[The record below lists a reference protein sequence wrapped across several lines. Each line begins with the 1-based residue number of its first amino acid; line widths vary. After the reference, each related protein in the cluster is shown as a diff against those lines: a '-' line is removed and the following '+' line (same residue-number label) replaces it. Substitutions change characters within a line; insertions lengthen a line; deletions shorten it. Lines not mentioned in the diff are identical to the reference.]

1 MQTKN
6 NLTRIV
12 SSRFRSYGKWNLA
25 TSARIEFP
33 FERQAS
39 QKPWIW
45 VQLTKTTISRESNNI
60 CFKLRDKNEKIVNL
74 MPNRG
79 QTERN
84 CTKYQFKKLYSVWNI
99 VSLTAIFNCHRW
111 THQFSNSLSEKNT
124 IFLKPM
130 GLMNVVW
137 SKCYVPCKIFRLFWL
152 SSSFMTTTF
161 LLGRNWF
168 FRFCKLLRQAFATRV
183 WSGDSPRV
191 LNPITQSNSNNKRMK
206 EYSIK
211 RL

>member
-60 CFKLRDKNEKIVNL
+60 CFKLRDKNEKIVNQ

-99 VSLTAIFNCHRW
+99 VSLAIAIDERINLVTRCRK
-111 THQFSNSLSEKNT
+111 KNT
-124 IFLKPM
+124 TFLRPT
-130 GLMNVVW
+130 GSMNVVW
-137 SKCYVPCKIFRLFWL
+137 NECYVPCKIFRLFWL
-152 SSSFMTTTF
+152 SSSFVTTTF

-191 LNPITQSNSNNKRMK
+191 LNPITQSNSNNKRIK

>member
-99 VSLTAIFNCHRW
+99 VSLPIAIDERINLVTRCRK
-111 THQFSNSLSEKNT
+111 KNAT
-124 IFLKPM
+124 FLRST

-137 SKCYVPCKIFRLFWL
+137 NKCYVPCKIFRLFWL
-152 SSSFMTTTF
+152 SSSFVTTTF

>member
-39 QKPWIW
+39 QNPWIW

-79 QTERN
+79 QTKRN

-99 VSLTAIFNCHRW
+99 VSLPIAIDERINLVTRCRK
-111 THQFSNSLSEKNT
+111 KNT
-124 IFLKPM
+124 TFLRPT

-137 SKCYVPCKIFRLFWL
+137 NKCYVPCKIFRLFWL
-152 SSSFMTTTF
+152 SSSFVTTTF